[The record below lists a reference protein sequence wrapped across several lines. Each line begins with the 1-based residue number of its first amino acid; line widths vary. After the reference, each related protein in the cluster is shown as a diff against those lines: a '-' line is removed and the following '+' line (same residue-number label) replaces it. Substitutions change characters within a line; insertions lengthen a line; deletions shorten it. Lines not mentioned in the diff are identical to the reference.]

1 MCNLYC
7 VSQCRE
13 SFFNEI
19 KVESIYNHNLNAEER
34 QNFEVNHIICFSR
47 NDIYFFD
54 NNINPL
60 IMQKYINLM
69 SMYATVIA
77 ALHAIYMAHNDG
89 IQQKP
94 NRQSNSLNRLVG
106 AVAICNEKSW
116 LQFSDSFFS
125 KDIFVKNLKRIYFY

>member
-7 VSQCRE
+7 AAQCRE
-13 SFFNEI
+13 SSFNEI
-19 KVESIYNHNLNAEER
+19 KVESIYNHNLNAEKR
-34 QNFEVNHIICFSR
+34 QNFEVNHIICYSR

-54 NNINPL
+54 NNINLL

-77 ALHAIYMAHNDG
+77 ALHAIYMAYNDG
-89 IQQKP
+89 IQQRP
-94 NRQSNSLNRLVG
+94 NRQSDSLNRLVG

-116 LQFSDSFFS
+116 LQLSESFF
-125 KDIFVKNLKRIYFY
+125 LKRRLC

>member
-1 MCNLYC
+1 MNYLIN
-7 VSQCRE
+7 
-13 SFFNEI
+13 FNEI
-19 KVESIYNHNLNAEER
+19 KVESIYNHNLNAEKR
-34 QNFEVNHIICFSR
+34 QNFEVSHIICFSR
-47 NDIYFFD
+47 DDIYFFD
-54 NNINPL
+54 NKISPL

-116 LQFSDSFFS
+116 LQLSESFF
-125 KDIFVKNLKRIYFY
+125 LKRRLC

>member
-1 MCNLYC
+1 MCNLYYAIL
-7 VSQCRE
+7 CRKS
-13 SFFNEI
+13 SFDEI
-19 KVESIYNHNLNAEER
+19 KVESIYNHNLNAEKR
-34 QNFEVNHIICFSR
+34 QDFEVYHIICFSR

-89 IQQKP
+89 IQQMP

-116 LQFSDSFFS
+116 LQLSESFF
-125 KDIFVKNLKRIYFY
+125 LKGHLC